1 MHAIRFL
8 LTVWILACASLAQ
21 ADTRPIFTLKA
32 VADYATWIAT
42 GRIKSVREAGCSAE
56 GFGAAMIATL
66 TVNEVWKGTVGKE
79 VEFAYYPEKSVVH
92 PLPGARYVIAFQR
105 LQVPCGNVSY
115 DEGFLPIDGLEVVTS
130 RLVDEPQRQLLST
143 LKMKFKARLPSG
155 GK

>member
-8 LTVWILACASLAQ
+8 LVVWTLACANMTQ
-21 ADTRPIFTLKA
+21 ADTRPIFTLNA

-42 GRIKSVREAGCSAE
+42 GRIKSVREAGCSTE
-56 GFGAAMIATL
+56 GFGAAMVATL
-66 TVNEVWKGTVGKE
+66 VVDEVWKGSVGQE

-115 DEGFLPIDGLEVVTS
+115 DEGFLPIDGLEVVTT
-130 RLVDEPQRQLLST
+130 RLVGEPQRQSLNK
-143 LKMKFKARLPSG
+143 LKDKVKSHLPL
-155 GK
+155 GKQ